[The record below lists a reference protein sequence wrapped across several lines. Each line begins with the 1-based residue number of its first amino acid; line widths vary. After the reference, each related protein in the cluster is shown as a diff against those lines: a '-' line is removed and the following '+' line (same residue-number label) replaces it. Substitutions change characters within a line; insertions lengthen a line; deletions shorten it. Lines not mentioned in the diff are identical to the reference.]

1 MSPIPSGAYDM
12 DVTSAPVTDG
22 TNDATRWKPYLE
34 SLEFYLNGYSMPLT
48 TSTVMSNQTGYCPT
62 PMMLY
67 TTVDTT
73 APNTVPTWLNTYVNS
88 LVPNGGTYHDIG
100 MIWGARRA
108 IPTAFSPA
116 TSTRATCPRSAGTS
130 SS

>member
-48 TSTVMSNQTGYCPT
+48 TSTVMSTRP
-62 PMMLY
+62 
-67 TTVDTT
+67 
-73 APNTVPTWLNTYVNS
+73 A
-88 LVPNGGTYHDIG
+88 I
-100 MIWGARRA
+100 ARR
-108 IPTAFSPA
+108 
-116 TSTRATCPRSAGTS
+116 R
-130 SS
+130 